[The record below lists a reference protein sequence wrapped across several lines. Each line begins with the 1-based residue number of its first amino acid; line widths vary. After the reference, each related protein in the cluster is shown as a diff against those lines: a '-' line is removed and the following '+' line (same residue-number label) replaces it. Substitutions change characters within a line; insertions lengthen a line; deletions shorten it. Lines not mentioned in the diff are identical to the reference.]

1 MRQKYASINLI
12 LCLFEV
18 VQLRTAIPSHVLLS
32 LAQQGK
38 GKGKGKKGFS
48 PVKGAQSEEET
59 TNTVEHLRT
68 LDVFAGCGGISEG
81 FHQAAVA
88 KSCWAIEFEEPA
100 AQAFRLNN
108 PETTVFTDDCNTI
121 LKLVMEVSLVH

>member
-1 MRQKYASINLI
+1 M
-12 LCLFEV
+12 
-18 VQLRTAIPSHVLLS
+18 
-32 LAQQGK
+32 
-38 GKGKGKKGFS
+38 
-48 PVKGAQSEEET
+48 KGAQSEEET

>member
-1 MRQKYASINLI
+1 MK
-12 LCLFEV
+12 E
-18 VQLRTAIPSHVLLS
+18 
-32 LAQQGK
+32 
-38 GKGKGKKGFS
+38 
-48 PVKGAQSEEET
+48 AQSDKKAAS
-59 TNTVEHLRT
+59 TVEPLRT

-88 KSCWAIEFEEPA
+88 KSCWAVEFEQPA

-121 LKLVMEVSLVH
+121 LKLVMEVSQGTHTALGQVVWSTPLADQPNPL

>member
-1 MRQKYASINLI
+1 MVVSAELLFKVSMVWIQLPTYLVCPSVCYA
-12 LCLFEV
+12 
-18 VQLRTAIPSHVLLS
+18 
-32 LAQQGK
+32 QGK
-38 GKGKGKKGFS
+38 GKGKGKKGSS
-48 PVKGAQSEEET
+48 PVKEALPEEDT
-59 TNTVEHLRT
+59 PNAVEPLRT

-88 KSCWAIEFEEPA
+88 KSCWAIEFEQPA

-121 LKLVMEVSLVH
+121 LKLVMEVSLVL